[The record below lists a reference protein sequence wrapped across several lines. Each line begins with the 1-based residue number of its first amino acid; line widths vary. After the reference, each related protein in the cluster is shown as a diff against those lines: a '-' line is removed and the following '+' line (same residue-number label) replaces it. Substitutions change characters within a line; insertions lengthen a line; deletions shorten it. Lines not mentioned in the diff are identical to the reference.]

1 MRVGVRAGMSGNLIV
16 TRGGRPPI
24 LRPTMVLAFW
34 NWLDRYLFG
43 EFSEG
48 TTPGALALRLLRY
61 PYAILR
67 DLSRGQINLYAMW
80 LVYATLL
87 SLVPLIAF
95 AFAVLKAFGA
105 HRELRPVILEFFRP
119 VGSHALE
126 LTQRVMDF
134 ADSVSTGVVGSL
146 GLALLLW
153 TLLGTIKKVE
163 DGFNFL
169 WRVEHARSF
178 ARRVTEYVALLIV
191 GPIVV
196 VSFIGLSHK
205 ALESATAG
213 FGRYMPFW
221 DRLTTLTLEISPYVM
236 VTAIF
241 TAVYMFVP
249 NTKVKWKPALVGG
262 LTAGV
267 LWAGVGKVFTAL
279 VVYSSRL
286 TIVYAGF
293 AIIVT
298 ALIWTYF
305 GWLILLIGAQLS
317 FYVQH
322 RNYLRLGLTELR
334 LSAVQREQLTLKV
347 MYLIAKSYQDGK
359 ERWTVDAL
367 AHQLGMPGIAIS
379 RIVHS
384 LEAAKMLTLSDDEH
398 LLPARDL
405 GKITVQEIID
415 IARNEKAGQVA
426 PRQLKLPAIDAI
438 SAKMDEAWR
447 KSAGDM
453 TLRDLVED
461 A

>member
-1 MRVGVRAGMSGNLIV
+1 MGRNLIYSA
-16 TRGGRPPI
+16 GHMI
-24 LRPTMVLAFW
+24 LAFW

-43 EFSEG
+43 EYTEG
-48 TTPGALALRLLRY
+48 PAPYARVLRVLRY

-67 DLSRGQINLYAMW
+67 DLSRGQINLHAMG

-105 HRELRPVILEFFRP
+105 HSELRPLIEQFFSP
-119 VGSHALE
+119 VGAGAPQ
-126 LTQRVMDF
+126 LTERVMQF
-134 ADSVSTGVVGSL
+134 ADNVSTGLVGSL

-163 DGFNFL
+163 DSLNFL

-196 VSFIGLSHK
+196 VSFIGLSHH
-205 ALESATAG
+205 AMESAAAAG
-213 FGRYMPFW
+213 LARYMPFYERIQAIGLW
-221 DRLTTLTLEISPYVM
+221 LAPYVV

-249 NTKVKWKPALVGG
+249 NTKVKWKPALIGG

-267 LWAGVGKVFTAL
+267 LWAVVGKLFTAL
-279 VVYSSRL
+279 VVYTTRL
-286 TIVYAGF
+286 SIVYAGF
-293 AIIVT
+293 AIIVA
-298 ALIWTYF
+298 ALLWTYF

-317 FYVQH
+317 FYLQN
-322 RNYLRLGLTELR
+322 RNYLRMGLTELR

-347 MYLIAKSYQDGK
+347 MYLIARGYHDGK
-359 ERWTVDAL
+359 TRWTIDGL
-367 AHQLGMPGIAIS
+367 SHELGMPGIAIS
-379 RIVHS
+379 RIVHA
-384 LEAAKMLTLSDDEH
+384 LEDSRLVTVSEDEH

-405 GKITVQEIID
+405 GKISIQEILD
-415 IARNEKAGQVA
+415 IARNEKAGQVGW
-426 PRQLKLPAIDAI
+426 RNIKLPAIDAI

-447 KSAGDM
+447 KSCGDM
-453 TLRDLVED
+453 TLRDLIEQT

>member
-1 MRVGVRAGMSGNLIV
+1 MY
-16 TRGGRPPI
+16 
-24 LRPTMVLAFW
+24 LAFW

-43 EFSEG
+43 EYSEG
-48 TTPGALALRLLRY
+48 INPGALALRLLRY

-67 DLSRGQINLYAMW
+67 DLSRGNINLYAMG

-87 SLVPLIAF
+87 SVVPLIAF

-105 HRELRPVILEFFRP
+105 HRELEPIIFEFFKP
-119 VGSHALE
+119 VGSGAGE
-126 LTQRVMDF
+126 LTQKVMEF

-196 VSFIGLSHK
+196 VSFIGLSHN
-205 ALESATAG
+205 ALDSATAG

-221 DRLTTLTLEISPYVM
+221 GRLREWAIDVAPYFM

-241 TAVYMFVP
+241 TAMYMFVP
-249 NTKVKWKPALVGG
+249 NTKVKWKPALIGG
-262 LTAGV
+262 LTAGI
-267 LWAGVGKVFTAL
+267 LWAVVGGLFTAL
-279 VVYSSRL
+279 VVYSTRL
-286 TIVYAGF
+286 SVVYAGF
-293 AIIVT
+293 ALIVA
-298 ALIWTYF
+298 ALLWTYF

-317 FYVQH
+317 FYVQN

-334 LSAVQREQLTLKV
+334 MSAVQREQLSLKV
-347 MYLIAKSYQDGK
+347 MYLIGRAYHDGK
-359 ERWTVDAL
+359 TRWSIDTL
-367 AHQLGMPGIAIS
+367 AHELGMPGIAIS
-379 RIVHS
+379 RIVQA
-384 LEAAKMLTLSDDEH
+384 LEDARLLTLTDDEM

-405 GKITVQEIID
+405 GKIPIQEVID

-426 PRQLKLPAIDAI
+426 PRNLKLPAVDRI
-438 SAKMDEAWR
+438 SATMDAAWR
-447 KSAGDM
+447 KSCGDM
-453 TLRDLVED
+453 TLRDLVEE
-461 A
+461 

>member
-1 MRVGVRAGMSGNLIV
+1 MI
-16 TRGGRPPI
+16 
-24 LRPTMVLAFW
+24 LAFW

-48 TTPGALALRLLRY
+48 TTPGALALRVLRY

-67 DLSRGQINLYAMW
+67 DLSRGQINLYSMG

-87 SLVPLIAF
+87 SVVPLIAF

-105 HRELRPVILEFFRP
+105 HRELEPLIGEFFSP
-119 VGSHALE
+119 VGEKAPE
-126 LTQRVMDF
+126 LTHRIMEF
-134 ADSVSTGVVGSL
+134 ADSVSTGLVGSV

-163 DGFNFL
+163 DGFNFI

-196 VSFIGLSHK
+196 VSFIGLTHK
-205 ALESATAG
+205 ALESASAG
-213 FGRYMPFW
+213 IGRYMPFF
-221 DRLTTLTLEISPYVM
+221 DRLQELGLLMAPFFM

-249 NTKVKWKPALVGG
+249 NTRVKWKPAIIGG
-262 LTAGV
+262 VTAGV
-267 LWAGVGKVFTAL
+267 LWVVVGKLFTAL
-279 VVYSSRL
+279 VVYTTRL
-286 TIVYAGF
+286 SVVYAGF
-293 AIIVT
+293 AIIVA
-298 ALIWTYF
+298 ALLWTYF

-317 FYVQH
+317 FYVQN
-322 RNYLRLGLTELR
+322 RNYLRMGLTELR
-334 LSAVQREQLTLKV
+334 LSVVQREQLTLKV
-347 MYLIAKSYQDGK
+347 MYLIARSYHDGK
-359 ERWTVDAL
+359 TRWSLDGLSQEL
-367 AHQLGMPGIAIS
+367 AMPGIAIA

-384 LEAAKMLTLSDDEH
+384 LEDARLITVTEDEH

-405 GKITVQEIID
+405 GKISVQEVLD
-415 IARNEKAGQVA
+415 IARNEKAGQVGW
-426 PRQLKLPAIDAI
+426 RNIKLPAIDAI

-447 KSAGDM
+447 KSCGDM
-453 TLRDLVED
+453 TLRDLVETN

>member
-1 MRVGVRAGMSGNLIV
+1 MIV
-16 TRGGRPPI
+16 
-24 LRPTMVLAFW
+24 AFW

-48 TTPGALALRLLRY
+48 KTPGALALRLLRY
-61 PYAILR
+61 PYALLR
-67 DLSRGQINLYAMW
+67 DLSRGQINLYAMG

-105 HRELRPVILEFFRP
+105 HTELQPIILEFFKP
-119 VGSHALE
+119 MGAAAAE
-126 LTQRVMDF
+126 EFTQKVMDF
-134 ADSVSTGVVGSL
+134 ANSVSTGLVGSV

-196 VSFIGLSHK
+196 VSFIGLSHN
-205 ALESATAG
+205 ALETASVG
-213 FGRYMPFW
+213 LGRYMPF
-221 DRLTTLTLEISPYVM
+221 LERVVQFSKWVSPYFM
-236 VTAIF
+236 VAAIF

-262 LTAGV
+262 IVAGI
-267 LWAGVGKVFTAL
+267 LWAAVGNVFTAL
-279 VVYSSRL
+279 VVYSTRL
-286 TIVYAGF
+286 TVVYAGF
-293 AIIVT
+293 AIIVA
-298 ALIWTYF
+298 ALLWTYF

-317 FYVQH
+317 FYIQN
-322 RNYLRLGLTELR
+322 RNYLRMGLTELR
-334 LSAVQREQLTLKV
+334 LSAVQREQLTLKI
-347 MYLIAKSYQDGK
+347 MFLIARAYHDGK
-359 ERWTVDAL
+359 TRWTVDGL
-367 AHQLGMPGIAIS
+367 AHELAMPGIAIS
-379 RIVHS
+379 RIVHA
-384 LEAAKMLTLSDDEH
+384 LEDAHLVTLTDDEC

-405 GKITVQEIID
+405 GQISIQEIVD
-415 IARNEKAGQVA
+415 IARNEKAGQVGW
-426 PRQLKLPAIDAI
+426 RNLKIPAVDAI
-438 SAKMDEAWR
+438 SKTMDDAWR
-447 KSAGDM
+447 KSCGEM
-453 TLRDLVED
+453 TLRDLIEE

>member
-1 MRVGVRAGMSGNLIV
+1 MYPAV
-16 TRGGRPPI
+16 
-24 LRPTMVLAFW
+24 W
-34 NWLDRYLFG
+34 NWVDRYLFG
-43 EFSEG
+43 DYSEG
-48 TTPGALALRLLRY
+48 TTPGGRALRVLRY

-67 DLSRGQINLYAMW
+67 DLSRGQVNLYAMG

-105 HRELRPVILEFFRP
+105 HRDLEPIILEFFRP
-119 VGSHALE
+119 VGASAGQ
-126 LTQRVMDF
+126 LTHRVMEF
-134 ADSVSTGVVGSL
+134 ADSVSTGIVGSL

-196 VSFIGLSHK
+196 VSFI
-205 ALESATAG
+205 ALAHNTLDSATAG

-221 DRLTTLTLEISPYVM
+221 DRLTTFAIEVSPYFM

-249 NTKVKWKPALVGG
+249 NTKVKWKPALIGG
-262 LTAGV
+262 VTAGV
-267 LWAGVGKVFTAL
+267 LWAVIGKLFTAF
-279 VVYSSRL
+279 VVYTTRL
-286 TIVYAGF
+286 SVVYAGF
-293 AIIVT
+293 AIIVV
-298 ALIWTYF
+298 ALLWTYF

-317 FYVQH
+317 FYVQN

>member
-1 MRVGVRAGMSGNLIV
+1 MPATYSCA
-16 TRGGRPPI
+16 
-24 LRPTMVLAFW
+24 TMYVAFW

-43 EFSEG
+43 EYSEG
-48 TTPGALALRLLRY
+48 STPGGLALRVLRY

-67 DLSRGQINLYAMW
+67 DLSRGGINLYAMG

-105 HRELRPVILEFFRP
+105 HRELQPIIDEFFRP
-119 VGSHALE
+119 LGDNAAN
-126 LTQRVMDF
+126 LTQRVMEF
-134 ADSVSTGVVGSL
+134 ADSVSTGLVGSV

-163 DGFNFL
+163 DGFNYL

-196 VSFIGLSHK
+196 VSFIGLSHR
-205 ALESATAG
+205 ALDSTAG
-213 FGRYMPFW
+213 FSRYMPFW
-221 DRLTTLTLEISPYVM
+221 DRLTGWSLEAAPFFM

-249 NTKVKWKPALVGG
+249 NTRVKWKPALIGGVAAGILWVVVGQ
-262 LTAGV
+262 L
-267 LWAGVGKVFTAL
+267 FTAF
-279 VVYSSRL
+279 VVYTTRL
-286 TIVYAGF
+286 SVVYAGF
-293 AIIVT
+293 AIIVA
-298 ALIWTYF
+298 ALLWTYF

-317 FYVQH
+317 FYVQN

-347 MYLIAKSYQDGK
+347 MYLVARSYNDGK
-359 ERWTVDAL
+359 TRWTVDAL
-367 AHQLGMPGIAIS
+367 AHELGMPGIAIS
-379 RIVHS
+379 RVVNA
-384 LEAAKMLTLSDDEH
+384 LEAEHLVTLSDDEH
-398 LLPARDL
+398 LLPARDP
-405 GKITVQEIID
+405 GKITIQEIVD

-426 PRQLKLPAIDAI
+426 PRNVKMPTVDAI
-438 SAKMDEAWR
+438 SSKMDEAWR
-447 KSAGDM
+447 KSCGDT
-453 TLRDLVED
+453 TLRDLVEQT
-461 A
+461 

>member
-1 MRVGVRAGMSGNLIV
+1 MI
-16 TRGGRPPI
+16 
-24 LRPTMVLAFW
+24 LAFW

-43 EFSEG
+43 DYSEG
-48 TTPGALALRLLRY
+48 ATPGARVLRVLRY
-61 PYAILR
+61 PYAVLR
-67 DLSRGQINLYAMW
+67 DLSRGQINLHAMG

-105 HRELRPVILEFFRP
+105 HRELEPLIFEFFRP
-119 VGSHALE
+119 VGDSAHQ
-126 LTQRVMDF
+126 LTARVMQF

-163 DGFNFL
+163 DSFNFL

-196 VSFIGLSHK
+196 VSFLGLSHQ
-205 ALESATAG
+205 ALETASAG
-213 FGRYMPFW
+213 FGRYVPFF
-221 DRLTTLTLEISPYVM
+221 DRLKEFGLWLAPYVM

-249 NTKVKWKPALVGG
+249 NTRVKWKPAVIGG
-262 LTAGV
+262 VTAGI
-267 LWAGVGKVFTAL
+267 LWAVVGKLFTAL
-279 VVYSSRL
+279 VVYTTRL
-286 TIVYAGF
+286 SVVYAGF
-293 AIIVT
+293 ALVVA
-298 ALIWTYF
+298 ALLWTYF

-317 FYVQH
+317 FYVQN
-322 RNYLRLGLTELR
+322 RNYLRMGLTELR
-334 LSAVQREQLTLKV
+334 LSVVQREQLTLKV
-347 MYLIAKSYQDGK
+347 MYLIARSYHDGRN
-359 ERWTVDAL
+359 RWSLDGL
-367 AHQLGMPGIAIS
+367 SHELGMPGIAVA
-379 RIVHS
+379 RIVHA
-384 LEAAKMLTLSDDEH
+384 LETARLVTVSEDEH

-405 GKITVQEIID
+405 GKISIQEVLD
-415 IARNEKAGQVA
+415 IARNEKAGQVGW
-426 PRQLKLPAIDAI
+426 RNLKLPAVDAI

-447 KSAGDM
+447 KSCGDM
-453 TLRDLVED
+453 TLRDLVEQQ